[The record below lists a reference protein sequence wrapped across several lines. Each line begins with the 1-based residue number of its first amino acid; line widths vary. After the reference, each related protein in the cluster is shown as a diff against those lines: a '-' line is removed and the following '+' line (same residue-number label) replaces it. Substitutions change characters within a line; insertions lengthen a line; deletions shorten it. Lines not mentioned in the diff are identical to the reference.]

1 MEDSAAWG
9 SARQRG
15 SRGTAAWR
23 GHGDGRGDVWH
34 AVGTGYPRRY
44 SGIGRPRDE
53 AVPGGSRFDASKA
66 SRQAGRR
73 ARDCAGRFPGVR
85 CACSRQPDGARC
97 LQASSWVTGRTHCVR
112 SAGWAHDAADADAS
126 AWRTSTAKRKRRR
139 NVRNPGAGGYPMSQT
154 KHVHVVGIG
163 GSAMAPLAGMLRE
176 QGYRVTGSDAGVYP
190 PASTLLDSLG
200 ISFYNSFD
208 AAHLE
213 PAPDL
218 VIVGNIIARGN
229 PELEEVLDRKIPYR
243 SLPEILEEVFL
254 PGRHSI
260 VVSGTHGKTTT
271 TAMLAWIFH
280 SAGRKP
286 NFLVGGVA
294 ENFGKS
300 YGLGGGAEFILEGD
314 EYETAFWDRG
324 PKFFHY
330 HPDDLIITSLEFD
343 HADIYA
349 DFETYEL
356 AFRRLVNLVPRTGR
370 VVIWGDTE
378 DSGPALRRAASKAFC
393 PVETYGFSEANDW
406 VAKEVVVDGEKT
418 KFRVLHKGKPFG
430 EFELAATGRHNVLN
444 SLAAI
449 AVAHGRGIGA
459 DSLGKALA
467 TFRSVKRR
475 MDVKGE
481 HGGILVVDD
490 FAHHPTAVRATIEAA
505 RSRWPKRRLWAILE
519 PRSNSM
525 RRKVFQ
531 ESLPKALAL
540 ADRVVLGGVFRAQ
553 QLGDDNRMDPETVA
567 TSVRE
572 LGREARI
579 FSGSDAIAEYLS
591 TEAKPGDVLLIMSNG
606 SFDGLCDK
614 LVKKLDR
621 RVAAPT
627 EASTR

>member
-1 MEDSAAWG
+1 MS
-9 SARQRG
+9 
-15 SRGTAAWR
+15 
-23 GHGDGRGDVWH
+23 
-34 AVGTGYPRRY
+34 
-44 SGIGRPRDE
+44 E
-53 AVPGGSRFDASKA
+53 A
-66 SRQAGRR
+66 
-73 ARDCAGRFPGVR
+73 
-85 CACSRQPDGARC
+85 
-97 LQASSWVTGRTHCVR
+97 
-112 SAGWAHDAADADAS
+112 
-126 AWRTSTAKRKRRR
+126 
-139 NVRNPGAGGYPMSQT
+139 
-154 KHVHVVGIG
+154 KHVHVIGIG

-176 QGYRVTGSDAGVYP
+176 HGFRVTGSDSGVYP
-190 PASTLLDSLG
+190 PASTLLESLG
-200 ISFYNSFD
+200 IAFYNSFD
-208 AAHLE
+208 AAHLQ

-218 VIVGNIIARGN
+218 VVVGNIIARGN

-243 SLPEILEEVFL
+243 SLPEILEEIFL

-280 SAGRKP
+280 SAGKRP

-300 YGLGGGAEFILEGD
+300 YGLGGGSEFILEGD

-349 DFETYEL
+349 DFETYQL
-356 AFRRLVNLVPRTGR
+356 AFGRLVNLVPRHGR

-378 DSGPALRRAASKAFC
+378 DSGPALRQAASKAFC
-393 PVETYGFSEANDW
+393 PVETYGFSAGNDW
-406 VAKEVVVDGEKT
+406 IARDVAVDGEMT
-418 KFRVLHKGKPFG
+418 RFRLFCRGKEIG
-430 EFELAATGRHNVLN
+430 EFSLAATGRHNVLN
-444 SLAAI
+444 ATAAI
-449 AVAHGRGIGA
+449 AVANGRGIGVEM
-459 DSLGKALA
+459 LGKALA
-467 TFRSVKRR
+467 TFRNVKRR

-481 HGGILVVDD
+481 YGGILVVDD

-553 QLGDDNRMDPETVA
+553 QLGNENRLDPESVA
-567 TSVRE
+567 ASVRE
-572 LGREARI
+572 LGRDARA
-579 FSGSDAIAEYLS
+579 FAGSEDIAEFLS
-591 TEAKPGDVLLIMSNG
+591 KEGQAGDLVLIMSNG
-606 SFDGLCDK
+606 SFDGLCEK
-614 LVKKLDR
+614 LVKKFDR
-621 RVAAPT
+621 GVAVPSG
-627 EASTR
+627 ASIR